1 MPCRPC
7 RVDRAVSTVPCRP
20 CRLDRAVPASHRDSR
35 RDSQGILVVCES
47 TKRASPVR
55 CWVSPPVG
63 TGFVAWE
70 STNRARRARHESSAD
85 VAAGIDVWE
94 ATPRP
99 ARDPRELFVV
109 RNVAALVPV
118 YAPDTGSHAASAA
131 LEFAVFALGVRS
143 IVVMGHGRCGG
154 IMAALDEVPPLSS
167 TDFIGTWVA
176 GVRELAA
183 DLHPAEADDPA
194 RRLHALEHRSIEQS
208 ITNLRT
214 FPWIATRELSGALS
228 LHGAWFDIAFGKLDV
243 LTPAGWSRL
252 PGP

>member
-1 MPCRPC
+1 MPQP
-7 RVDRAVSTVPCRP
+7 S
-20 CRLDRAVPASHRDSR
+20 PAFPADLETGYRRFRDTRYAAERERYRQLGEGTQSGSAMVIACSDSR
-35 RDSQGILVVCES
+35 SGPETVFD
-47 TKRASPVR
+47 
-55 CWVSPPVG
+55 
-63 TGFVAWE
+63 
-70 STNRARRARHESSAD
+70 ARP
-85 VAAGIDVWE
+85 G
-94 ATPRP
+94 
-99 ARDPRELFVV
+99 ELFVV

-143 IVVMGHGRCGG
+143 IVVMGHGLCGG

>member
-1 MPCRPC
+1 MPQP
-7 RVDRAVSTVPCRP
+7 D
-20 CRLDRAVPASHRDSR
+20 PAFPAELETGYRRFRDTRYAAEREWYRQLGEGTQSGSAMVIACSDSR
-35 RDSQGILVVCES
+35 SGPETVFD
-47 TKRASPVR
+47 
-55 CWVSPPVG
+55 
-63 TGFVAWE
+63 
-70 STNRARRARHESSAD
+70 ARP
-85 VAAGIDVWE
+85 G
-94 ATPRP
+94 
-99 ARDPRELFVV
+99 ELFVV

-214 FPWIATRELSGALS
+214 FPWITTRELSGALS

>member
-1 MPCRPC
+1 MPQP
-7 RVDRAVSTVPCRP
+7 S
-20 CRLDRAVPASHRDSR
+20 PAFPADLETGYRRFRDTRYAAGRERYRQLGEGTQSGSAMVIACSDSR
-35 RDSQGILVVCES
+35 SGPETVFD
-47 TKRASPVR
+47 
-55 CWVSPPVG
+55 
-63 TGFVAWE
+63 
-70 STNRARRARHESSAD
+70 ARP
-85 VAAGIDVWE
+85 G
-94 ATPRP
+94 
-99 ARDPRELFVV
+99 ELFVV

-183 DLHPAEADDPA
+183 DLRPAETDDPA
-194 RRLHALEHRSIEQS
+194 QRLHALEHRSIEQS

-214 FPWIATRELSGALS
+214 FPWITTRELSGALS
-228 LHGAWFDIAFGKLDV
+228 LHGAWFDVAFGKLDV

>member
-1 MPCRPC
+1 MPQP
-7 RVDRAVSTVPCRP
+7 S
-20 CRLDRAVPASHRDSR
+20 PAFPADLETGYRRFRDTRYAAERERYRQLGEGTQSGSAMVIACSDSR
-35 RDSQGILVVCES
+35 SGPETVFD
-47 TKRASPVR
+47 
-55 CWVSPPVG
+55 
-63 TGFVAWE
+63 
-70 STNRARRARHESSAD
+70 ARP
-85 VAAGIDVWE
+85 G
-94 ATPRP
+94 
-99 ARDPRELFVV
+99 ELFVV

-154 IMAALDEVPPLSS
+154 IMAALEEVPPLSS

-183 DLHPAEADDPA
+183 DLHPADADDPA

-214 FPWIATRELSGALS
+214 FPWITTRELSGALS
-228 LHGAWFDIAFGKLDV
+228 LHGAWFDVAFGKLDV